1 MDYHAMKRK
10 ELQAL
15 CKTHGIPANLTN
27 REMAD
32 RLNLLLKD
40 GEASGSKGL
49 CEIDGEIQSVDVD
62 KKVKKVT
69 FSPDNETFVFVGTD
83 LDSDSD
89 YCSKS
94 KNGNSRKRR
103 ATSKNVV
110 VKKNVEV
117 NPVRVTRSR
126 GQSVVE
132 EESKVVSLAVAGRK
146 RGRRGKETVDVC
158 DKPSSVVDGSAECD
172 EGKKEEGV
180 RQLRGR
186 NVVIE
191 AGGNGEEGEV
201 VPSKKIS
208 LRGSRKTRFVS
219 VDETLQENLVA
230 EVKYESKDEGG
241 CNTLSQDVSRTEVG
255 VRTRRSKTQ
264 VNVAKDDGSNALSQE
279 LGKIDVGVGSRRSKT
294 QMNVAKDEGPSAL
307 TEDLGKTV
315 VEGRTRRSKRTQMDV
330 VAKDEGSSALTED
343 LGKAVVEGRTRRSK
357 TQKNVAKDEGSSAL
371 TEDLGIAVVEA
382 RTRRS
387 KTQTNVAKDESSSA
401 LTEDLGKAVVE
412 GRTRRS
418 KTQMNVAKN
427 EDSNAL
433 TKDLGEIDVAVRT
446 RRSRTQINENDSA
459 EPKNECQNVLQ
470 LEEPLKGLA
479 RRPKSQK
486 KVAVDDNSTALTD
499 DLGKADVEGGAY
511 AVAETK
517 KASQDVLQPEESLK
531 GLGRNLRRKS
541 VAGKKGRVASETFA
555 GESIENGLVLNLEPS
570 KRSKM
575 TEVESVSKTGSDGD
589 TMKQLLPDGPSRR
602 TRRNTRLFTVADSS
616 INNEQLTTHETS
628 ERVNPSKEEPLKRCA
643 NIAAMPTRKS
653 TLDASSQILSK
664 ISDKLGEVATKYE
677 KLNVQS
683 SVIAHEP
690 GNALSVKESPVIDEL
705 AEVEASTS
713 RNEPDLLC
721 SKEVS
726 QATVNQLGSAEVST
740 VNNELVD
747 ISPNLVV
754 DISPGLVSDI
764 SPNLV
769 IDLAPSMQ
777 IQVLPSVVDNS
788 VVEDNTVEEGTE
800 KLLEKNASGDYN
812 LVESVEYPNDEHYD
826 LSSIHDEDS
835 EGGYKN
841 INQGSDELDNQSA
854 EKYKVSIQED
864 HVENA
869 NNSQDEKA
877 GTLIGTTCLEYN
889 NEIVVLKEDVEAE
902 SRSHFTLEKLQ
913 EGSECESPSA
923 SNKVIASQHQSFGDH
938 KDVASELNRDHSFS
952 AHDFISMADQVNV
965 EEKLEELEGKKC
977 ESPSNSNEMASNEV
991 LQTVQEFQQPHS
1003 DLDNHV
1009 PLEDEGA
1016 SLAAQN
1022 LMFENEK
1029 VEVEDK
1035 FEELEEEQESGDLK
1049 ETSNEITQSVLE
1061 IQQPHSSEIDHH
1073 VASPAADNLVFG
1085 DDQVGFEDKSEK
1097 LQEEQERGNL
1107 DAIGP
1112 LSSEVTKEA
1121 TTEVIPTLLQI
1132 ENLNKDDA
1140 RMDNTLANEA
1150 LDMHDSDR
1158 GAIVGPENVEDPQAD
1173 ADVEVPQT
1181 EAEADADV
1189 EFPQTEADADVEV
1202 PPTWTDEEVDYKNM
1216 DSAYKLEEEYSSKVE
1231 LSIDISCGSMLNVS
1245 PSHGDENRSHNPCE
1259 DAVYTTEEEA
1269 NTKEEGN
1276 GAASDINQE
1285 IDATTL
1291 ELSQVQ
1297 ANYNDGAAKDSA
1309 LVTDVDCSIEEALE
1323 NNPVGIDDVND
1334 GAAEDS
1340 ALVTDIDYSIEE
1352 TLERIPVGS
1361 EDVNDVAADYSAL
1374 VTDIDCSIEEALES
1388 NPVGSDDVNDVA
1400 VPQSVECFVP
1410 SPGNRTS
1417 ELPASETNMDLADG
1431 DKERA
1436 EQSYDNGKH
1445 MEVEEN
1451 LTMNEQLNETSE
1463 LHVPS
1468 SEIACF
1474 EKVVDLGDGEKE
1486 GVENSNEVLVEAN
1499 LEDKEVEENLTMDDQ
1514 VEEVSERQLGEH
1526 GDHNTPAVS
1535 KEMISGDSGSPDEKE
1550 DACAI
1555 IQEYLE
1561 NETRM
1566 HLVHEENGPESE
1578 GCESDAVEGVE
1589 TNSVAEHGFENMLE
1603 DGGEEDEEACAMNTE
1618 RTELEEENGA
1628 VSVNDEDLDENVS
1641 WVSDNSVSGD
1651 GDIGGEEEISNS
1663 QSVQTT
1669 VSVDVV
1675 VGATAVDVNDIS
1687 AEDEIQEQTD
1697 GGTDTI
1703 LINSNSQAISVHAET
1718 TLSEDE
1724 IQAQNDSLRDSVL
1737 INSQETKVVST
1748 DEAGDGSLDQR
1759 IAFDSVEDGTE
1770 LAGTPPISPQKLE
1783 NDCDEKITSDIKTLA
1798 ENTIG
1803 RTDNSSSMVAA
1814 GKDSPCHVYR
1824 NLVTESVEVV
1834 EKVNTDKG
1842 TDLEN
1847 VGSSIKVNKD
1857 LGTDASRYH
1866 RIMLE
1871 EGDKTGDFSLALSS
1885 LFSSNNSKTNSKDT
1899 GASRYNR
1906 IMLEEGDDT
1915 GDFSPVLSNLFSSN
1929 NSKLNS
1935 KDTAA
1940 RVEELSLMKPEEGTD
1955 LENVGSSLEASRYY
1969 RFMLQNG
1976 DKTDDFSLALS
1987 NLCGS
1992 NNSKINSKDA
2002 AACVEELSI
2011 LKSEK
2016 GTDLENVGS
2025 SFEANKDLGTDHRA
2039 SRCHRIM
2046 LEEGDKTDDFCLSL
2060 SNLFSSN
2067 NIKIN
2072 SKETREM
2079 HDLHH
2084 SETVQFSGAFKDTA
2098 ACVEELSILKPE
2110 EGTDLNNL
2118 DSFIEES
2125 NELGT
2130 DRRVSGICMDLHNLF
2145 SSNDSK
2151 ISSEK
2156 VDAEVLEKV
2165 VIYSDASKDTA
2176 DVEEIL
2182 EPEKGDQQ
2190 CSDIALSSQSMQLTP
2205 QDDKA
2210 VECDAE
2216 ESLSTGFE
2224 LNLGFEDSK
2233 TFEPESEE
2241 MKNEEDTVVSIST
2254 VSASVVEVQIQHE
2267 NHFTSLDELIYENEG
2282 SKESVCHES
2291 EALEFKE
2298 STEIIGSIT
2307 APTNTSDIVET
2318 RELNENISEG
2328 NTTNITADSDEP
2340 SSENGGSAE
2349 KGISSAELCNVVEGM
2364 VGTAEVSND
2373 LSEAQVTSSYAAAL
2387 DESIIENN
2395 VTEEKCNVGGCF
2407 EHNKDVSAGFESSID
2422 AAEDSKQEEIFVN
2435 KDDSELKGTNVDQFS
2450 STPWTVSSKSRL
2462 LKLES
2467 HQDYSK
2473 ECIIDSTIIPKNNI
2487 FSVPATPKNLKISH
2501 DMKEN
2506 MPSTKREHFSSFTA
2520 SKKSQKRRP
2529 LENLPNI

>member
-32 RLNLLLKD
+32 RLDLLLKD

-230 EVKYESKDEGG
+230 EVKDESKDEGG

-255 VRTRRSKTQ
+255 ARTRRSKTQ

-343 LGKAVVEGRTRRSK
+343 LGKAVVEGRTVS
-357 TQKNVAKDEGSSAL
+357 Q
-371 TEDLGIAVVEA
+371 VVEA
-382 RTRRS
+382 RTEGLRLAS
-387 KTQTNVAKDESSSA
+387 NVAKDESSSA

-433 TKDLGEIDVAVRT
+433 TKDLGEIDVGVRT

-800 KLLEKNASGDYN
+800 KLLEKNASGDYKKTT
-812 LVESVEYPNDEHYD
+812 HYD

-835 EGGYKN
+835 E
-841 INQGSDELDNQSA
+841 
-854 EKYKVSIQED
+854 
-864 HVENA
+864 
-869 NNSQDEKA
+869 DEKA

-923 SNKVIASQHQSFGDH
+923 PNKVIASQHQSFGDH

-1085 DDQVGFEDKSEK
+1085 DDQVGFQDKSEK

-1107 DAIGP
+1107 DAIGS

-1150 LDMHDSDR
+1150 LDMHDSDH
-1158 GAIVGPENVEDPQAD
+1158 
-1173 ADVEVPQT
+1173 
-1181 EAEADADV
+1181 
-1189 EFPQTEADADVEV
+1189 
-1202 PPTWTDEEVDYKNM
+1202 EEVDYKNM

-1297 ANYNDGAAKDSA
+1297 ANYKDGAAKDSA

-1352 TLERIPVGS
+1352 TLERNPVGS

-1388 NPVGSDDVNDVA
+1388 NPVRSDDVNDVA

-1410 SPGNRTS
+1410 SLGNRTS

-1566 HLVHEENGPESE
+1566 HLVHEESEPESE

-1618 RTELEEENGA
+1618 RTELEEEDGA

-1651 GDIGGEEEISNS
+1651 GETESFEVDIGGEEEISNS
-1663 QSVQTT
+1663 QSVHVETT

-1697 GGTDTI
+1697 GGTDSI

-1724 IQAQNDSLRDSVL
+1724 IQAQNDSLPDSVL

-1770 LAGTPPISPQKLE
+1770 LTGTPPISPQKLE
-1783 NDCDEKITSDIKTLA
+1783 NDCDEKITSDVKTLA
-1798 ENTIG
+1798 ETTIG

-1824 NLVTESVEVV
+1824 NFVTESVEVV

-1906 IMLEEGDDT
+1906 IMLEEGDNT

-1955 LENVGSSLEASRYY
+1955 LENVGSSLEASRYH
-1969 RFMLQNG
+1969 RFMLQDG

-2025 SFEANKDLGTDHRA
+2025 SLEANKDLGTDHRA

-2130 DRRVSGICMDLHNLF
+2130 DRGVSGICMDLHNLF

-2151 ISSEK
+2151 ISSEE

-2165 VIYSDASKDTA
+2165 VIYSGASKDTA

-2241 MKNEEDTVVSIST
+2241 VKNEEDTVVSIST

-2298 STEIIGSIT
+2298 STEII
-2307 APTNTSDIVET
+2307 VET

-2349 KGISSAELCNVVEGM
+2349 KGISSAELCGDLKQEENENVVEGM

-2395 VTEEKCNVGGCF
+2395 ITEEKCNVGGCF
-2407 EHNKDVSAGFESSID
+2407 EHNKGVSAGFESSID

-2473 ECIIDSTIIPKNNI
+2473 ESISDSTIIPQNNI

>member
-32 RLNLLLKD
+32 RLDLLLKD

-94 KNGNSRKRR
+94 NGNSRKRR

-158 DKPSSVVDGSAECD
+158 DKLSSVVDGSAECD

-191 AGGNGEEGEV
+191 AGGNGEEGEL

-230 EVKYESKDEGG
+230 EVKDESKDEGG
-241 CNTLSQDVSRTEVG
+241 CNALSQDVSRTEVG

-387 KTQTNVAKDESSSA
+387 KTQTNVAIDESSSA

-433 TKDLGEIDVAVRT
+433 TKDLGEIDVGVRT

-459 EPKNECQNVLQ
+459 ETKNECQNVLE

-499 DLGKADVEGGAY
+499 DLGKADVESGAY

-555 GESIENGLVLNLEPS
+555 GESIENGIVLNLEPS

-589 TMKQLLPDGPSRR
+589 IMKQLLPDGPSRR

-616 INNEQLTTHETS
+616 INNEQLTTHETT

-653 TLDASSQILSK
+653 THDASSQILSK

-726 QATVNQLGSAEVST
+726 QATVNQLGSEVSA

-754 DISPGLVSDI
+754 DISPGLVNDI

-777 IQVLPSVVDNS
+777 SQVLPSVVDNS
-788 VVEDNTVEEGTE
+788 VVEDNTVEEGAE
-800 KLLEKNASGDYN
+800 KLLEKNTSGDYK
-812 LVESVEYPNDEHYD
+812 LVEYVEYPNEEHLGSPVND
-826 LSSIHDEDS
+826 LSPIHDEDS
-835 EGGYKN
+835 EGGYKSM
-841 INQGSDELDNQSA
+841 NQGSDEADNQSA
-854 EKYKVSIQED
+854 EKYKVNIQED

-889 NEIVVLKEDVEAE
+889 NEKVVLKEDVEAE

-923 SNKVIASQHQSFGDH
+923 SIFIKEVSNEVIASQHQSFGDH
-938 KDVASELNRDHSFS
+938 KDVASELNRDHSFF

-977 ESPSNSNEMASNEV
+977 ESPSNSNEMASDEV
-991 LQTVQEFQQPHS
+991 MQTVQEIQQPHN

-1009 PLEDEGA
+1009 PSEDEGA

-1022 LMFENEK
+1022 LML
-1029 VEVEDK
+1029 D
-1035 FEELEEEQESGDLK
+1035 ELEEEQESGDLK

-1061 IQQPHSSEIDHH
+1061 IQQPHFSEIDHH

-1097 LQEEQERGNL
+1097 LQEEQECGDL
-1107 DAIGP
+1107 DDIGS
-1112 LSSEVTKEA
+1112 LSFEVTKEA
-1121 TTEVIPTLLQI
+1121 TTEAIPTLLQI
-1132 ENLNKDDA
+1132 ENLNEDDA
-1140 RMDNTLANEA
+1140 RMDSTLANEA

-1158 GAIVGPENVEDPQAD
+1158 GAIGNLGPENVEVPQAEADAD

-1181 EAEADADV
+1181 EAEAD
-1189 EFPQTEADADVEV
+1189 
-1202 PPTWTDEEVDYKNM
+1202 KNM
-1216 DSAYKLEEEYSSKVE
+1216 DAYKLEEEYSSKVE
-1231 LSIDISCGSMLNVS
+1231 LSIDISCGTVLNVC
-1245 PSHGDENRSHNPCE
+1245 PSHGDENSSHNPSE
-1259 DAVYTTEEEA
+1259 DTVYTTEEEA
-1269 NTKEEGN
+1269 NTEEEGN
-1276 GAASDINQE
+1276 GATSDINQE
-1285 IDATTL
+1285 IDATTV

-1297 ANYNDGAAKDSA
+1297 ANYNNGAAKDSS
-1309 LVTDVDCSIEEALE
+1309 LVTDIDCSIEEALE
-1323 NNPVGIDDVND
+1323 NNPVGIDDIND

-1352 TLERIPVGS
+1352 ALERIPVES
-1361 EDVNDVAADYSAL
+1361 EDVNDVAADDSAL
-1374 VTDIDCSIEEALES
+1374 VTDIEEAIES
-1388 NPVGSDDVNDVA
+1388 NPVGSDDKNDVA
-1400 VPQSVECFVP
+1400 VPQSVDCFVP

-1436 EQSYDNGKH
+1436 EQSYDNEKH

-1451 LTMNEQLNETSE
+1451 LTMNEQLDETSE

-1486 GVENSNEVLVEAN
+1486 GVEKSNEVLVEAN
-1499 LEDKEVEENLTMDDQ
+1499 LEEDKEVEENLTMDDQ

-1526 GDHNTPAVS
+1526 GHHNTPAVS

-1566 HLVHEENGPESE
+1566 HLVHEESGPESE

-1651 GDIGGEEEISNS
+1651 GETESFEVDIGGEEEISNS

-1697 GGTDTI
+1697 GGTDTV

-1906 IMLEEGDDT
+1906 IMLEEGDNT

-1955 LENVGSSLEASRYY
+1955 LENVGSSLEASRYH
-1969 RFMLQNG
+1969 RFMLQDG

-2067 NIKIN
+2067 NSKIN

-2110 EGTDLNNL
+2110 EGTDINNL

-2151 ISSEK
+2151 ISSEE

-2165 VIYSDASKDTA
+2165 VIYSGASKDTA

-2216 ESLSTGFE
+2216 ESLSTDFE

-2241 MKNEEDTVVSIST
+2241 VKNGEDSVVSIST

-2387 DESIIENN
+2387 DESIIENK
-2395 VTEEKCNVGGCF
+2395 VTEKKCNVGVGF

-2422 AAEDSKQEEIFVN
+2422 AAEDSKQEESFVN
-2435 KDDSELKGTNVDQFS
+2435 KGDSELKGTNVDQFS

-2473 ECIIDSTIIPKNNI
+2473 ECISDSTIIPKNNI